1 MRHSLVRMK
10 ILIGACA
17 GWIGFVLA
25 DQALFGGRS
34 VLGLTRFA
42 RAFAAGFGFH
52 F

>member
-1 MRHSLVRMK
+1 MK

-25 DQALFGGRS
+25 DKALFGGRT

-42 RAFAAGFGFH
+42 RELAAGFGFY